1 MEIRN
6 YITTDFKAIDSQET
20 IATVKDF
27 WWFDFSHF
35 PVVEEGIY
43 IGSISSEDIENFDN
57 DKKVVDY
64 YTLASFFHKIQSRSI
79 GSFLKPYEPHSCFD
93 EKTAM
98 LAIMK

>member
-1 MEIRN
+1 LIILHKIDDLFKMEIRN

-43 IGSISSEDIENFDN
+43 IGSISSEDIENFDD

-64 YTLASFFHKIQSRSI
+64 KYT
-79 GSFLKPYEPHSCFD
+79 C
-93 EKTAM
+93 
-98 LAIMK
+98 

>member
-35 PVVEEGIY
+35 RLL
-43 IGSISSEDIENFDN
+43 
-57 DKKVVDY
+57 KK
-64 YTLASFFHKIQSRSI
+64 AS
-79 GSFLKPYEPHSCFD
+79 
-93 EKTAM
+93 T
-98 LAIMK
+98 

>member
-35 PVVEEGIY
+35 RLLKKASTY
-43 IGSISSEDIENFDN
+43 SISSEDIENFDD

-64 YTLASFFHKIQSRSI
+64 KYTLASFSQQIQS
-79 GSFLKPYEPHSCFD
+79 GSKW
-93 EKTAM
+93 
-98 LAIMK
+98 